1 MELQEWNVLI
11 VAGTNFQEVEVLM
24 NQNGTWSSCALEDSC
39 KAQMP
44 QTEEDRVCF
53 FFFLNC
59 FICMSCIKSDYLVPQ
74 LCTGVPLTLLPRN
87 STSSELAST

>member
-53 FFFLNC
+53 FFFFSLTVLFVCLASKAIIWYLNC
-59 FICMSCIKSDYLVPQ
+59 VPAY
-74 LCTGVPLTLLPRN
+74 R
-87 STSSELAST
+87 